1 MDKNKSI
8 FRLLQFSTVFVFL
21 GRAWQHFFFSGPY
34 RELLWDEKGFSWYAK
49 HLFGFEWSEWT
60 TNLAVD
66 KAVLL
71 YDQFVTVILL
81 AGVISVFFVTKK
93 VALPRFII
101 KLGAFLILILAL
113 VYWKDRFYNLG
124 QLFEQT
130 IQITAPIFLVWWV
143 LKEKNMSRFFL
154 WLRIVIAMT
163 FISHG
168 LYAIGYY
175 PLPGV
180 FIEMT
185 TAILGVSEETAI
197 VFLKVMGALDFVAS
211 VFILLPY
218 PKLIKLGLFYCI
230 VWGILTALARPVA
243 FYYPEFWLESLH
255 QWLYQAVFRLPQG
268 LLPLVAFLILTRN
281 NSKRGVRNI

>member
-1 MDKNKSI
+1 
-8 FRLLQFSTVFVFL
+8 
-21 GRAWQHFFFSGPY
+21 
-34 RELLWDEKGFSWYAK
+34 
-49 HLFGFEWSEWT
+49 
-60 TNLAVD
+60 
-66 KAVLL
+66 
-71 YDQFVTVILL
+71 
-81 AGVISVFFVTKK
+81 
-93 VALPRFII
+93 
-101 KLGAFLILILAL
+101 
-113 VYWKDRFYNLG
+113 
-124 QLFEQT
+124 
-130 IQITAPIFLVWWV
+130 
-143 LKEKNMSRFFL
+143 MSHFFL

-197 VFLKVMGALDFVAS
+197 VFLKVMGVLDFVAS